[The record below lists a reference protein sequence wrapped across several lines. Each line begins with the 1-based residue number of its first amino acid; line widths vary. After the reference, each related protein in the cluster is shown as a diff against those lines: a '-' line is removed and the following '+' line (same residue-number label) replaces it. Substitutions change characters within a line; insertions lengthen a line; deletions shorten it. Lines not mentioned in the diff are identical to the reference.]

1 VSGGELGQSVPVV
14 TALAAQ
20 QILDAAVHCADR
32 IGAENRHEFDES
44 EPQLAG
50 RLIAHQPGVAGG
62 LLELLNAIGL
72 PSDGAQLRQ
81 VKAQAAA
88 EMAAGLAQSCKE
100 PS

>member
-1 VSGGELGQSVPVV
+1 VSGGELGQSVGAVGAP
-14 TALAAQ
+14 TAQ
-20 QILDAAVHCADR
+20 QLLNAAVHCSDR
-32 IGAENRHEFDES
+32 IGAEHRHEFDES
-44 EPQLAG
+44 EPHLAG
-50 RLIAHQPGVAGG
+50 RLVAHEPGVADG